1 MAITEYKIVYKNHC
15 TPQEQITSGGRYHMD
30 SDCNRRLTGIGT
42 DTALTAVGAL
52 TSSASITTT
61 PTQVANNKDFVF
73 VKNTSDIDVYVS
85 VDEEG
90 LAGGGS
96 SNGNYLIRLSKGEAF
111 ASKITTDADVYVKTS
126 SGIATVDYFSVT

>member
-1 MAITEYKIVYKNHC
+1 MAITEYKVLYKNHC

-42 DTALTAVGAL
+42 DAELTAVGTL

-85 VDEEG
+85 VDEAG